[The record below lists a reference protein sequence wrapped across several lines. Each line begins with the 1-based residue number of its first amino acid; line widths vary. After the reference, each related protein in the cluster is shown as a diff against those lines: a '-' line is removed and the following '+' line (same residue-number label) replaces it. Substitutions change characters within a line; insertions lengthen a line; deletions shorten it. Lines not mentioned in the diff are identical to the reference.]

1 MLETERLV
9 IREMCPDDVDDIYS
23 VYEGNDL
30 SYMEGLYEDKDK
42 EREYIKD
49 YQKYIYNFY
58 DFGIWLFEEK
68 ATGQIIGR
76 GGVEHKVYDDG
87 TEGLE
92 LGYIIR
98 RDKQRQGYAYE
109 GLSAIIIYVREHFE
123 TNNIKVSVHRDNVPS
138 IELAKKLGTE
148 FASGQTTEY
157 ITGNLKFV
165 E

>member
-1 MLETERLV
+1 MLETDRLV

-76 GGVEHKVYDDG
+76 GGVEQKVYEDG

-98 RDKQRQGYAYE
+98 KDKQRQGYAYE

-123 TNNIKVSVHRDNVPS
+123 ANNIKVSVHRDNVAS

-148 FASGQTTEY
+148 FASGQTAEY
-157 ITGNLKFV
+157 IMGNIEFV